1 MEGTRVG
8 GVVDVVK
15 AGAEPLSKLIDVVS
29 RGIGILYE
37 PTKIRKL
44 AKAKA
49 FEMSTIAQAIR
60 DNPDLPMFYDRD
72 GVKID
77 SSDVKALAERA
88 SSRLLLQEM
97 RKQQNIEAIVDKAYV
112 ELQKETEV
120 SSEPVD
126 DDWIVRFFNSV
137 EDVSNEKLQEIWAR
151 ILAGEIKKPRS
162 SSMRTLDLLKNMS
175 VEEATVFE
183 KVSVCV
189 LDSGVEKY
197 IPDERELWKEYGID
211 FRDLFLLCDA
221 GLLNLSEL
229 SMNFEFNST
238 RHKIFN
244 NEVVCILAPIPDT
257 SPKPKKIAVRCLTG
271 AGAELLEAVK
281 AGSDQEREF
290 ALKYFKKLKLEN
302 EDLFISA
309 YDLVSVSGCN
319 FHHGSEDLLS

>member
-1 MEGTRVG
+1 MG